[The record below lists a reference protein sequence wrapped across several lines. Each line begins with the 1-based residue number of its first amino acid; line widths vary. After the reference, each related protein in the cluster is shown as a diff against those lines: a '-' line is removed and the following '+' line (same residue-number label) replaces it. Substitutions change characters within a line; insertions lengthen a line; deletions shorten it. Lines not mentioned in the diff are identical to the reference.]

1 MTDETMTTAKLPEV
15 AIAEKLA
22 DQAAALT
29 VEQLPAEV
37 RTRAE
42 ELLID
47 VVGLCVAARGT
58 DYVKAVIAGVDAGGS
73 CTAIGH
79 AQTFSA
85 ESAALINGTATH
97 GEDFDD
103 TFEGGP
109 VHSSTVI
116 GPAVL
121 AAAERFACDGRDVLA
136 GFVVGV
142 ETLCRMSMVI
152 PKAIHKS
159 GFHPTAV
166 LGAMAATLAVARTM
180 KLNKKQTV
188 DALGIAGSMAS
199 GIIEYLAEGAWT
211 KRLHAG
217 WAAQVGI
224 QAARFGQQGFLGPR
238 TVFEGTHGL
247 YYAFARSVEGNYDV
261 LTRDFGKDWYM
272 SRITFKPYA
281 TGTMNQPYV
290 DCALRLAKK
299 GFAAEDVADVL
310 CETAEGYVHRLW
322 DPLPA
327 KQRPANDYAAKFS
340 APFNIAVAFVTGG
353 AGLAAFTEKTVRDE
367 RILELAGKVKYV
379 VDPNNPYPK
388 AYTGH
393 VRMTLKD
400 GRVFEERQPH
410 IRGGAQEPL
419 TRVEIEDKFRRN
431 ALFGGWNPQQCDKFL
446 KSVPGFF
453 AGRVDLTALRG

>member
-1 MTDETMTTAKLPEV
+1 MNAKLPEV
-15 AIAEKLA
+15 SVAEKLA
-22 DQAAALT
+22 DQAMALT
-29 VEQLPAEV
+29 AENLPGVV
-37 RTRAE
+37 RARAE
-42 ELLID
+42 DLLID

-58 DYVKAVIAGVDAGGS
+58 DYVKAVIAGVDSGGP

-79 AQTFSA
+79 AQSFSA
-85 ESAALINGTATH
+85 EAAALINGPATH

-116 GPAVL
+116 APAVM
-121 AAAERFACDGRDVLA
+121 AAAERFGCDGRDALA
-136 GFVVGV
+136 GFVAGV

-166 LGAMAATLAVARTM
+166 LGAMGATVAVARTM
-180 KLNKKQTV
+180 KLNKQQTV

-224 QAARFGQQGFLGPR
+224 QAARLGAQGFLGPR

-247 YYAFARSVEGNYDV
+247 YYALAHSAEGNYDV
-261 LTRDFGKDWYM
+261 LTRDFGSDWYT

-290 DCALRLAKK
+290 DCALRLAKR
-299 GFAAEDVADVL
+299 GFKAEDVTDVL

-322 DPLPA
+322 DPLPS
-327 KQRPANDYAAKFS
+327 KHRPANEYAAKFS

-353 AGLAAFTEKTVRDE
+353 AGLAAFTEETVRNE
-367 RILELAGKVKYV
+367 RILALASKVKYV
-379 VDPNNPYPK
+379 VDPDNPYPK

-410 IRGGAQEPL
+410 IRGGVQEPL
-419 TRVEIEDKFRRN
+419 SRADIEDKFRLN
-431 ALFGGWNPQQCDKFL
+431 ALFGGWSEQQCAAFL

-453 AGRVDLTALRG
+453 AGKLDLSSLRA

>member
-1 MTDETMTTAKLPEV
+1 MSEKLPEV
-15 AIAEKLA
+15 AIAERLA
-22 DQAAALT
+22 EQTLALNADD
-29 VEQLPAEV
+29 LPAAV
-37 RTRAE
+37 RARAE
-42 ELLID
+42 ELLVD
-47 VVGLCVAARGT
+47 VVGLCVAARDT
-58 DYVKAVIAGVDAGGS
+58 DYVKAVIAGVDAGGP

-79 AQTFSA
+79 SQTFSA
-85 ESAALINGTATH
+85 EAAALINGTATH

-116 GPAVL
+116 APAVL
-121 AAAERFACDGRDVLA
+121 AAAERFGCDGRDVLA
-136 GFVVGV
+136 GFVAGV
-142 ETLCRMSMVI
+142 ETLCRISMVI

-180 KLNKKQTV
+180 KLNQQQTV

-224 QAARFGQQGFLGPR
+224 QAARLGQQGFLGPR

-247 YYAFARSVEGNYDV
+247 FNGFAHATEGNYDV
-261 LTRDFGKDWYM
+261 LTKDFGKDWYL

-281 TGTMNQPYV
+281 TGTMNQPYA
-290 DCALRLAKK
+290 DCALRLAEK
-299 GFAAEDVADVL
+299 GFVAEDVVDVL

-322 DPLPA
+322 DPLPS
-327 KQRPANDYAAKFS
+327 KHKPANAYAAKFS

-353 AGLAAFTEKTVRDE
+353 AGLAAFTEETVRDP
-367 RILELAGKVKYV
+367 RILALAAKVKYV

-419 TRVEIEDKFRRN
+419 SRAEIEDKFRRN
-431 ALFGGWNPQQCDKFL
+431 CAFGGWSEAQGAAFL
-446 KSVPGFF
+446 KAVPDLF
-453 AGRVDLTALRG
+453 AGPIKLAALRK

>member
-1 MTDETMTTAKLPEV
+1 MTEALPAI
-15 AIAEKLA
+15 AIAERLA

-29 VEQLPAEV
+29 AEKIPAEV
-37 RTRAE
+37 RARAE

-47 VVGLCVAARGT
+47 VVGLCVAARDT
-58 DYVKAVIAGVDAGGS
+58 DYVKAVIAGVDAGGP

-79 AQTFSA
+79 QQTFSA
-85 ESAALINGTATH
+85 EAAALINGTATH

-121 AAAERFACDGRDVLA
+121 AAAERFGCAGPDVLA

-142 ETLCRMSMVI
+142 ETLCRLSMVI

-166 LGAMAATLAVARTM
+166 LGAMGATLAVARTM
-180 KLNKKQTV
+180 KLNKQQTV

-217 WAAQVGI
+217 WSAQVGI
-224 QAARFGQQGFLGPR
+224 QAARLGKQGFLGPR
-238 TVFEGTHGL
+238 TVFEGIHGL
-247 YYAFARSVEGNYDV
+247 FNGFARSNKGDYDV
-261 LTRDFGKDWYM
+261 LTRDFGSDWYM

-290 DCALRLAKK
+290 DCALRLSKK
-299 GFAAEDVADVL
+299 GFAAEDVADIL

-367 RILELAGKVKYV
+367 RILALAGKVKYV

-419 TRVEIEDKFRRN
+419 SRAEIEDKFRLN
-431 ALFGGWNPQQCDKFL
+431 AVFGGWSEAQIAAFL
-446 KSVPGFF
+446 KSVPTML
-453 AGRVDLTALRG
+453 AGKVDLSRLRG